1 MATES
6 EMFVTTVRTTP
17 TLTRVTSTATEV
29 VTCAI
34 PTLTLMVME
43 LLIRQICVHSWRT
56 VRHNPHKLVVIC
68 TIVCVTSW
76 VCSIVASGLDSDSDG
91 VGDECDNCVS
101 TSNND
106 QADANHNDVGDACE
120 ENDS

>member
-1 MATES
+1 
-6 EMFVTTVRTTP
+6 MFDMLFIAV
-17 TLTRVTSTATEV
+17 AD
-29 VTCAI
+29 
-34 PTLTLMVME
+34 
-43 LLIRQICVHSWRT
+43 LIIS
-56 VRHNPHKLVVIC
+56 VIYGY
-68 TIVCVTSW
+68 VGLFFV
-76 VCSIVASGLDSDSDG
+76 VASGLNSDSDG

>member
-1 MATES
+1 MGS
-6 EMFVTTVRTTP
+6 FF
-17 TLTRVTSTATEV
+17 
-29 VTCAI
+29 
-34 PTLTLMVME
+34 
-43 LLIRQICVHSWRT
+43 
-56 VRHNPHKLVVIC
+56 
-68 TIVCVTSW
+68 
-76 VCSIVASGLDSDSDG
+76 IVASGLDSDSDG